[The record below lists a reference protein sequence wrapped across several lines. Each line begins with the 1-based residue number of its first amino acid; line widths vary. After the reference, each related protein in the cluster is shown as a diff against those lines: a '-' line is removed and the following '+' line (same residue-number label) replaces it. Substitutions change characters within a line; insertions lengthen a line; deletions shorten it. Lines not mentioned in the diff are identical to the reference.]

1 MAMQSAPVDL
11 PDASDETLT
20 EAVVDLV
27 LRGMWRG
34 RPESEHRPLVD
45 AGLAMVKGP
54 LVLPTERAKATAAR
68 ILRIPP
74 GSAQEQRITAAYEA
88 FLPVNRTIREVC
100 TAWQC
105 RPDGSVNDH
114 SDSVYDAGVRE
125 SLEDVHEAIQP
136 VLRRLEPVLE
146 GSGRYLTDLE
156 EALDRFDDGE
166 AKWLASPLCESYHTV
181 WMRLHQELLLVLGIS
196 RAEDEARE
204 EELVTRSRG

>member
-1 MAMQSAPVDL
+1 MQSAAVDL
-11 PDASDETLT
+11 PDAPDESLT

-54 LVLPTERAKATAAR
+54 VVLPTEQAKATASR
-68 ILRIPP
+68 ILRVAA
-74 GSAQEQRITAAYEA
+74 GSEQEERITAAYEA
-88 FLPVNRTIREVC
+88 FLPVNRKIRDVC

-105 RPDGSVNDH
+105 RPDGTANDH
-114 SDSVYDAGVRE
+114 SDSGYDAEVRE

-136 VLRRLEPVLE
+136 VLRRLERVLA
-146 GSGRYLTDLE
+146 GSGRYLTALE
-156 EALDRFDDGE
+156 EALDHFDEGE
-166 AKWLASPLCESYHTV
+166 PAWLASPLCDSYHTV

-196 RAEDEARE
+196 RAQDEALE

>member
-1 MAMQSAPVDL
+1 MDV
-11 PDASDETLT
+11 PDAFDETLT
-20 EAVVDLV
+20 EGAVDLV

-54 LVLPTERAKATAAR
+54 VVLPTERAKTVAAR
-68 ILRIPP
+68 ILRVPP
-74 GSAQEQRITAAYEA
+74 GSEQEGRITAAYEA
-88 FLPVNRTIREVC
+88 FLPVNRKIRDVC

-114 SDSVYDAGVRE
+114 SDEVYDAGVRE

-136 VLRRLEPVLE
+136 VLRRLDPVLA
-146 GSGRYLTDLE
+146 GSGRYLTALE
-156 EALDRFDDGE
+156 EALDRFDDG
-166 AKWLASPLCESYHTV
+166 APQWLASPLCDSYHTV

-196 RAEDEARE
+196 RAEDEALE

>member
-1 MAMQSAPVDL
+1 MQSAAVDL
-11 PDASDETLT
+11 PDASDELLT

-54 LVLPTERAKATAAR
+54 VVLPTERAKATAAR
-68 ILRIPP
+68 ILRVPA
-74 GSAQEQRITAAYEA
+74 GSGPEERIIAAYEA
-88 FLPVNRTIREVC
+88 FLPVNRKIRDVC

-105 RPDGSVNDH
+105 RPDGTPNDH
-114 SDSVYDAGVRE
+114 SDDVYDAGVRE

-136 VLRRLEPVLE
+136 VLRRLERVLA
-146 GSGRYLTDLE
+146 GSGQYLTALE
-156 EALDRFDDGE
+156 DALDRFDDGAPE
-166 AKWLASPLCESYHTV
+166 WLASPLCDSYHTV

-204 EELVTRSRG
+204 EELVTRGRG

>member
-1 MAMQSAPVDL
+1 MQSAAVGL
-11 PDASDETLT
+11 PDAPDEPLA

-34 RPESEHRPLVD
+34 RPESEHRPLLD

-54 LVLPTERAKATAAR
+54 VVLPTERAKAAAAR
-68 ILRIPP
+68 ILRVPA
-74 GSAQEQRITAAYEA
+74 GSEQEERITAAYEA
-88 FLPVNRTIREVC
+88 FLPVNRKIRDVC

-105 RPDGSVNDH
+105 RPDGTANDH
-114 SDSVYDAGVRE
+114 SDDAYDAAVRE
-125 SLEDVHEAIQP
+125 SLEDVHDAIQP
-136 VLRRLEPVLE
+136 VLRRLERVLP
-146 GSGRYLTDLE
+146 GSDRYLPALE
-156 EALDRFDDGE
+156 EALDRFDDG
-166 AKWLASPLCESYHTV
+166 ATAWLASPLCDSYHTV

>member
-1 MAMQSAPVDL
+1 MQSAPVGL
-11 PDASDETLT
+11 PDAPDEPVG

-54 LVLPTERAKATAAR
+54 VVLPTERAKAAAAQ
-68 ILRIPP
+68 ILRVPA
-74 GSAQEQRITAAYEA
+74 GSEQEALITAAYEA
-88 FLPVNRTIREVC
+88 FLPVNRKIRDVC

-105 RPDGSVNDH
+105 RPDGSANDH
-114 SDSVYDAGVRE
+114 SDDAYDAGVRE

-136 VLRRLEPVLE
+136 VLRRLERVLA
-146 GSGRYLTDLE
+146 GSDRYLPALE
-156 EALDRFDDGE
+156 EALDRFDDG
-166 AKWLASPLCESYHTV
+166 ATAWLASPLCDSYHTV

-196 RAEDEARE
+196 RAEDEALE

>member
-1 MAMQSAPVDL
+1 MQSAAVDL
-11 PDASDETLT
+11 PDAPDETLA

-34 RPESEHRPLVD
+34 RPESEHRPLAD

-54 LVLPTERAKATAAR
+54 VVLPTERAKAAASR
-68 ILRIPP
+68 ILRVSA
-74 GSAQEQRITAAYEA
+74 GSEQEERITAAYEA
-88 FLPVNRTIREVC
+88 FLPVNRKIRDVC

-105 RPDGSVNDH
+105 RPDGTANDH
-114 SDSVYDAGVRE
+114 SDSVYDAEVRE

-136 VLRRLEPVLE
+136 VLRRLERVLT
-146 GSGRYLTDLE
+146 GSGRYLTALE
-156 EALDRFDDGE
+156 EALDRFDDGAVE
-166 AKWLASPLCESYHTV
+166 WLASPLCDSYHTV

-196 RAEDEARE
+196 RAQDEARE

>member
-1 MAMQSAPVDL
+1 MQSAAVDL
-11 PDASDETLT
+11 PDAPDESLT

-54 LVLPTERAKATAAR
+54 VVLPTERAKATASR
-68 ILRIPP
+68 ILRVAA
-74 GSAQEQRITAAYEA
+74 GSEQEERITAAYEA
-88 FLPVNRTIREVC
+88 FLPVNRKIRDVC

-105 RPDGSVNDH
+105 RPDGTANDH
-114 SDSVYDAGVRE
+114 SDSGYDAEVRE

-136 VLRRLEPVLE
+136 VLRRLERVLA
-146 GSGRYLTDLE
+146 GSGRYLTALE
-156 EALDRFDDGE
+156 EALDHFDEGSLE
-166 AKWLASPLCESYHTV
+166 WLASPLCDSYHTV

-196 RAEDEARE
+196 RAQDEARE

>member
-1 MAMQSAPVDL
+1 MQSAAVNL
-11 PDASDETLT
+11 PDASDESLT

-54 LVLPTERAKATAAR
+54 LVLPTERAKDTAAKT
-68 ILRIPP
+68 LRVSA
-74 GSAQEQRITAAYEA
+74 GSGQEGRITAAYEA
-88 FLPVNRTIREVC
+88 FLPVNRKIRDVC

-105 RPDGSVNDH
+105 RPDGTANDH
-114 SDSVYDAGVRE
+114 SDSAYDAGVRE

-136 VLRRLEPVLE
+136 VLRRLERVLA
-146 GSGRYLTDLE
+146 GSGRYLTALQ
-156 EALDRFDDGE
+156 EALDRFDDG
-166 AKWLASPLCESYHTV
+166 APAWLASPLCDSYHTV

>member
-1 MAMQSAPVDL
+1 MQSAAVDL

-54 LVLPTERAKATAAR
+54 LVLPTERAKATAAQV
-68 ILRIPP
+68 LRVPP
-74 GSAQEQRITAAYEA
+74 GSAEEQQIITAYEA
-88 FLPVNRTIREVC
+88 FLPVNRKIREVC

-105 RPDGSVNDH
+105 RPDGTVNDH

-136 VLRRLEPVLE
+136 VLRRLERVLA

-156 EALDRFDDGE
+156 EALDHFDDG
-166 AKWLASPLCESYHTV
+166 AVKWLASPLCDSYHTV

>member
-1 MAMQSAPVDL
+1 MQSAAVGL
-11 PDASDETLT
+11 PDASDDPLT

-45 AGLAMVKGP
+45 AGLAMAKGP
-54 LVLPTERAKATAAR
+54 VVLPTERAKATVAQT
-68 ILRIPP
+68 LRVPA
-74 GSAQEQRITAAYEA
+74 GSEQEQRITAAYEA
-88 FLPVNRTIREVC
+88 FLPVNRQIRDVC

-105 RPDGSVNDH
+105 RPDGAPNDH
-114 SDSVYDAGVRE
+114 SDDVYDAGVRE

-136 VLRRLEPVLE
+136 VLRRLEQVLA
-146 GSGRYLTDLE
+146 GSGRYLTALE
-156 EALDRFDDGE
+156 DALDRFDDGASE
-166 AKWLASPLCESYHTV
+166 WLASPLCDSYHTV

-196 RAEDEARE
+196 RAEDAARE

>member
-1 MAMQSAPVDL
+1 MHSPAVDL
-11 PDASDETLT
+11 PDAPDETLT

-34 RPESEHRPLVD
+34 RTEAEYRPLAE

-54 LVLPTERAKATAAR
+54 LVLPTERAKAAAGQV
-68 ILRIPP
+68 LRVAP
-74 GSAQEQRITAAYEA
+74 GSPREERITAAYEA
-88 FLPVNRTIREVC
+88 FLPVNRKIREVC

-105 RPDGSVNDH
+105 RPDGTANDH

-136 VLRRLEPVLE
+136 VLRRLEQVLE
-146 GSGRYLTDLE
+146 GSGRYLGELE
-156 EALDRFDDGE
+156 EALERFDEGE
-166 AKWLASPLCESYHTV
+166 AKWLASPLCDSYHTV

-204 EELVTRSRG
+204 EELVTGSRD

>member
-1 MAMQSAPVDL
+1 MQSAAVDL
-11 PDASDETLT
+11 PDAPDESLT

-54 LVLPTERAKATAAR
+54 VVLPTERAKATASR
-68 ILRIPP
+68 ILRVAA
-74 GSAQEQRITAAYEA
+74 GSEQEERITAAYEA
-88 FLPVNRTIREVC
+88 FLPVNRKIRDVC

-105 RPDGSVNDH
+105 RPDGTANDH
-114 SDSVYDAGVRE
+114 SDSGYDAEVRE

-136 VLRRLEPVLE
+136 VLRRLERVLA
-146 GSGRYLTDLE
+146 GSGRYLTALE
-156 EALDRFDDGE
+156 EALDHFDEGSLE
-166 AKWLASPLCESYHTV
+166 WLASPLCDSYHTV

-196 RAEDEARE
+196 RAQDEARE
-204 EELVTRSRG
+204 EEQVTRSRG

>member
-1 MAMQSAPVDL
+1 MHSAAVDL
-11 PDASDETLT
+11 PDSPDDALA

-54 LVLPTERAKATAAR
+54 LALPTERAKAAVSR
-68 ILRIPP
+68 ILRISP
-74 GSAQEQRITAAYEA
+74 GSAQEEQITAAYEA
-88 FLPVNRTIREVC
+88 FLPLNRKIREVC

-105 RPDGSVNDH
+105 RTDGTANDH

-136 VLRRLEPVLE
+136 VLRRLERVLE
-146 GSGRYLTDLE
+146 GSGWYLTALE
-156 EALDRFDDGE
+156 EALDRFDDG
-166 AKWLASPLCESYHTV
+166 AVQWLASPLCDSYHTV

>member
-1 MAMQSAPVDL
+1 MQSAAVGPT
-11 PDASDETLT
+11 DALDETLT

-34 RPESEHRPLVD
+34 RPESDHRPLVD

-54 LVLPTERAKATAAR
+54 MVLPTEPARAAASK
-68 ILRIPP
+68 ILRIPA
-74 GSAQEQRITAAYEA
+74 GSPQEQQITAAYEA
-88 FLPVNRTIREVC
+88 FLPVNRTLREVC

-114 SDSVYDAGVRE
+114 TDSVYDAGVRE

-136 VLRRLEPVLE
+136 VLRRLEGLPA
-146 GSGRYLTDLE
+146 GSGRYLTALE
-156 EALDRFDDGE
+156 EALDRFDDG
-166 AKWLASPLCESYHTV
+166 AAQWLASPLCDSYHTV

-196 RAEDEARE
+196 RAQDEALE
-204 EELVTRSRG
+204 EELVQRSRG

>member
-1 MAMQSAPVDL
+1 MGL
-11 PDASDETLT
+11 PDASDDPLT

-45 AGLAMVKGP
+45 AGLAMAKGP
-54 LVLPTERAKATAAR
+54 VVLPTERAKATVAQT
-68 ILRIPP
+68 LRVPA
-74 GSAQEQRITAAYEA
+74 GSEQEQRITAAYEA
-88 FLPVNRTIREVC
+88 FLPVNRQIRDVC

-105 RPDGSVNDH
+105 RPDGAPNDH
-114 SDSVYDAGVRE
+114 SDDVYDAGVRE

-136 VLRRLEPVLE
+136 VLRRLEQVLA
-146 GSGRYLTDLE
+146 GSGRYLTALE
-156 EALDRFDDGE
+156 DALDRFDDGASE
-166 AKWLASPLCESYHTV
+166 WLASPLCDSYHTV

-196 RAEDEARE
+196 RAEDAARE

>member
-1 MAMQSAPVDL
+1 MHSPAVDL
-11 PDASDETLT
+11 PDAPDETLT

-34 RPESEHRPLVD
+34 RTEAEYRPLTE

-54 LVLPTERAKATAAR
+54 LVLPTERAKAAACQV
-68 ILRIPP
+68 LRVAP
-74 GSAQEQRITAAYEA
+74 GSPREERITAAYEA
-88 FLPVNRTIREVC
+88 FLPVNRKIREVC

-105 RPDGSVNDH
+105 RPDGTANDH

-136 VLRRLEPVLE
+136 VLRRLEQVLE
-146 GSGRYLTDLE
+146 GSGRYLGELE
-156 EALDRFDDGE
+156 EALDRFDEGE
-166 AKWLASPLCESYHTV
+166 AKWLASPLCDSYHTV

-204 EELVTRSRG
+204 EELVTGDRG